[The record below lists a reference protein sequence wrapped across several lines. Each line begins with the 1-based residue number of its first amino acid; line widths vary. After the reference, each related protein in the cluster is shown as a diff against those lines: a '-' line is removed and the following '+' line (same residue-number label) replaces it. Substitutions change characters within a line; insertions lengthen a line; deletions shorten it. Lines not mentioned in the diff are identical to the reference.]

1 MTQQEVE
8 ENINNNENVQ
18 INHIQVQNY
27 EREYITADMKSV
39 LKVKKN
45 KELSFNQQSKEYQRM
60 TPNQIHALS
69 AANYLEN
76 ELGYEETIDIKALA
90 NAEPLAPSQL
100 YFATDENIVKS
111 NSQKRIHFSKGT
123 NMNANRHC
131 TDICVYSI
139 ISQCFA
145 VQNSLSLQEM
155 SLLL

>member
-1 MTQQEVE
+1 M
-8 ENINNNENVQ
+8 
-18 INHIQVQNY
+18 
-27 EREYITADMKSV
+27 
-39 LKVKKN
+39 KVKKD
-45 KELSFNQQSKEYQRM
+45 KELSLKQQTREYQRM

-69 AANYLEN
+69 AANFLEN
-76 ELGYEETIDIKALA
+76 ELGYGSTINIQELA

-100 YFATDENIVKS
+100 YFATDEDIIRTS
-111 NSQKRIHFSKGT
+111 SQKRIHFCKGT

>member
-1 MTQQEVE
+1 MQKWPKVDLAPLKAARGASCPHLTPISMHPV
-8 ENINNNENVQ
+8 
-18 INHIQVQNY
+18 HIDT
-27 EREYITADMKSV
+27 RISPDG
-39 LKVKKN
+39 L
-45 KELSFNQQSKEYQRM
+45 
-60 TPNQIHALS
+60 
-69 AANYLEN
+69 NYLEN